1 VYTRSSTK
9 GNKAVIARSER
20 KKESEMLDISM
31 QPTIFIGSSSEAISV
46 VDAFQLHLDD
56 MAEVIPWT
64 YGVFKPGESTLE
76 SLMKALNRFDF
87 AVLILTPD
95 DLVESR
101 GDTSGSPRDNVIFEM
116 GLFIGRLGRERV
128 FIVSQRNSDLKIPTD
143 LLGIKYIQYKAAAV
157 GGGFDALLASTRPA
171 FRELES
177 RMKEIGCLP
186 PAPPVKNSRYGMLG
200 YSDSVRDREAQYM
213 DTVESAESELYLNGT
228 ALSIMTLNSWG
239 KVIEKSRTVGVNLLM
254 LDPQLAKSPS
264 IANLMETTYRR
275 GVLRAARLTVDRID
289 SRVRQL
295 SADQRTNIK
304 LFVTRYF
311 MPIAAAVAD
320 PNSGHGRMVVEVI
333 GASSSDAE
341 YFSRPRYV
349 LQEES
354 TDKPMF
360 IGYWRQIELLF
371 SEDRATL
378 YQFDQNTG

>member
-1 VYTRSSTK
+1 MK
-9 GNKAVIARSER
+9 
-20 KKESEMLDISM
+20 
-31 QPTIFIGSSSEAISV
+31 PTIFIGSSSEAISV
-46 VDAFQLHLDD
+46 VDAFQSHLDD
-56 MAEVIPWT
+56 VAEVIPWR
-64 YGVFKPGESTLE
+64 YGIFKSGESALE
-76 SLMKALNRFDF
+76 SLINSLNRFDF
-87 AVLILTPD
+87 AALILTPD
-95 DLVESR
+95 NLVESR
-101 GDTSGSPRDNVIFEM
+101 GSTSSSPRDNIIFEM

-143 LLGIKYIQYKAAAV
+143 LLGIKCIQYKAGAA
-157 GGGFDALLASTRPA
+157 GGGFDALLTSTRPA

-186 PAPPVKNSRYGMLG
+186 PAPPAKISRYGMLG

-213 DTVESAESELYLNGT
+213 DAVESAESELYVNGT

-239 KVIEKSRTVGVNLLM
+239 KIIEKSRTVNINLLM
-254 LDPQLAKSPS
+254 LDPQLTKKPS
-264 IANLMETTYRR
+264 IANLFETTYRR
-275 GVLRAARLTVDRID
+275 GVLRAAQLTVDKID

-295 SADQRTNIK
+295 PDDQGANIK

-349 LQEES
+349 LEEES
-354 TDKPMF
+354 ADRSMF
-360 IGYWRQIELLF
+360 TGYWRQIELLF
-371 SEDRATL
+371 SKDRATL
-378 YQFDQNTG
+378 YQFDRNTGLHIIPIQSRG

>member
-1 VYTRSSTK
+1 MSIEIKPHVFVGSSTEQLRWSR
-9 GNKAVIARSER
+9 AIQLE
-20 KKESEMLDISM
+20 LDN
-31 QPTIFIGSSSEAISV
+31 
-46 VDAFQLHLDD
+46 D
-56 MAEVIPWT
+56 AEVTVWPQ
-64 YGVFKPGESTLE
+64 GVFKPSRSEMS
-76 SLMKALNRFDF
+76 SLIAEARRCDF
-87 AVLILTPD
+87 AIFVFGPD
-95 DLVESR
+95 DIALMRSSQHAVV
-101 GDTSGSPRDNVIFEM
+101 RDNVIFEI

-143 LLGIKYIQYKAAAV
+143 LLGIKSIQYKAGAV
-157 GGGFDALLASTRPA
+157 GGGFDALLTSTRPA

-186 PAPPVKNSRYGMLG
+186 PPAPPVKMSRYGMLG

-213 DTVESAESELYLNGT
+213 DTVESAESELYINGT

-239 KVIEKSRTVGVNLLM
+239 KVIEKSRTVGINLLM
-254 LDPQLAKSPS
+254 LDPQLAKRPAV
-264 IANLMETTYRR
+264 ANLIETTYRR
-275 GVLRAARLTVDRID
+275 GVLRAAQLTVDKID

-295 SADQRTNIK
+295 PADQRKNIK

-354 TDKPMF
+354 TDRPMF

-378 YQFDQNTG
+378 YQFDRNTGLYMILLQSGVGLQPELSD

>member
-1 VYTRSSTK
+1 V
-9 GNKAVIARSER
+9 
-20 KKESEMLDISM
+20 
-31 QPTIFIGSSSEAISV
+31 
-46 VDAFQLHLDD
+46 
-56 MAEVIPWT
+56 AEVIPWR
-64 YGVFKPGESTLE
+64 YGVFKSGESTLE
-76 SLMKALNRFDF
+76 SLLKALNRFDF
-87 AVLILTPD
+87 AALILTPD

-101 GDTSGSPRDNVIFEM
+101 GGTSSSPRDNVIFEI

-143 LLGIKYIQYKAAAV
+143 LLGIKSIQYKAGAV
-157 GGGFDALLASTRPA
+157 GGGFDALLTSTRPA

-186 PAPPVKNSRYGMLG
+186 PPAPPVKMSRYGMLG

-213 DTVESAESELYLNGT
+213 DTVESAESELYINGT

-239 KVIEKSRTVGVNLLM
+239 KVIEKSRTVGINLLM
-254 LDPQLAKSPS
+254 LDPQLAKRPAV
-264 IANLMETTYRR
+264 ANLIETTYRR
-275 GVLRAARLTVDRID
+275 GVLRAAQLTVDKID

-295 SADQRTNIK
+295 PADQRKNIK

-354 TDKPMF
+354 TDRPMF

-378 YQFDQNTG
+378 YQFDRNTGLYMILLQSGVGLQPELSD